1 MDDSCMRSWLQSL
14 EKEPYGHEFYAPKS
28 FLVKAV
34 NTTDNLPFRVSADKI
49 DTSHWAH
56 RWIPALPAKASTPR
70 YGKVEILQVEKTRD
84 LMRFYQHIMST
95 ALAEIRAR
103 DVWHI
108 VMAWHFYAHTSVSSE
123 SLAEAVGSYF
133 AVTRRHNIN
142 GILSIIVRSS
152 KLRALGLKGLGRG
165 IWNHGLC
172 SEYTFSVLRAR
183 RIAFSCETCKAKHH
197 DRCSDAQRSPIVE

>member
-1 MDDSCMRSWLQSL
+1 MFHHQGMGRLKFCKLRKHGISM
-14 EKEPYGHEFYAPKS
+14 K
-28 FLVKAV
+28 
-34 NTTDNLPFRVSADKI
+34 
-49 DTSHWAH
+49 
-56 RWIPALPAKASTPR
+56 
-70 YGKVEILQVEKTRD
+70 
-84 LMRFYQHIMST
+84 FYQHIMST

-123 SLAEAVGSYF
+123 SLAEAAGSYF